1 MSVLKEQQRES
12 IYFGD
17 LTHMPN
23 SKHLFEYLKGKKN
36 YSILYVN
43 LDNFKYIYDTY
54 GHQYGDEFLKLVSIK
69 VVNEIGN
76 MGKVFCFF
84 RNEFVVIL
92 DCTCIEKITAK
103 VEVFIKRFNE
113 NIFYIGPNKVPLRF
127 SVGIYIPNPVNAETK
142 EEILRKADL
151 AMLKAKRNGKNQFAF
166 YDEAMEEDIKRGL
179 FIAAEMK
186 TGLKNNEFYLN
197 YQPVYDLK
205 EEQVSEVEALLRWRN
220 SLLGDVSPIEFI
232 PIAENYGYIGE
243 LGYFVLEEVCRQLRR
258 WKKEGFN
265 IKVAVNIS
273 PAQLTNRNFLPR
285 LKRIIESCDI
295 DIRDI
300 SFEITETQIL
310 KDEKENIDALK
321 KLMDAGSTI
330 VMDDS
335 GVGFSSIK
343 NFVFFPVS
351 EIKIDRSFTAS
362 LLSDKKIETI
372 IQSIIYA
379 AKKAGYKVT
388 IEGVEDEKQYKKA
401 KEIGCDKVQ
410 GYYISR
416 PVAAEE
422 ITHFFK
428 KSNN

>member
-1 MSVLKEQQRES
+1 MSALQKQQKES
-12 IYFGD
+12 MYIDD
-17 LTHMPN
+17 LTQLPN
-23 SKHLFEYLKGKKN
+23 RKYLLEYLKGKKD
-36 YSILYVN
+36 YSILCLN
-43 LDNFKYIYDTY
+43 IDNFKFINDTY
-54 GHQYGDEFLKLVSIK
+54 GHQCGDELLKLVSVN

-76 MGKVFCFF
+76 MGKVFRFLGD
-84 RNEFVVIL
+84 EFIVVL
-92 DCTCIEKITAK
+92 DCTCIEKITGR

-113 NIFYIGPNKVPLRF
+113 NVFYIGTNKIILSF
-127 SVGIYIPNPVNAETK
+127 SAGIYIPNPVNVETI
-142 EEILRKADL
+142 EEIVRKADL
-151 AMLKAKRNGKNQFAF
+151 AMLKAKRSGKSQFAY
-166 YDEAMEEDIKRGL
+166 YDEAMEGDIKRDL
-179 FIAAEMK
+179 LMTAEMK

-197 YQPVYDLK
+197 YQPIYDLK
-205 EEQVSEVEALLRWRN
+205 RKQVLEIEALLRWEN
-220 SLLGDVSPIEFI
+220 SLLGNVSPIEFI
-232 PIAENYGYIGE
+232 PVAEQYGYIVE

-285 LKRIIESCDI
+285 LKRIIESYNI
-295 DIRDI
+295 DIKDI

-310 KDEKENIDALK
+310 KDEKENIKTLK
-321 KLMDAGSTI
+321 TLMDAGSTI
-330 VMDDS
+330 VLDDF
-335 GVGFSSIK
+335 GIGFSSIK
-343 NFVFFPVS
+343 NLAFFPIS
-351 EIKIDRSFTAS
+351 EIKIDKSFTAS
-362 LLSDKKIETI
+362 LLSDKKVETI
-372 IQSIIYA
+372 VQSIVYA

-422 ITHFFK
+422 ITHFLK

>member
-1 MSVLKEQQRES
+1 MSALQKQQKES
-12 IYFGD
+12 IYIDD
-17 LTHMPN
+17 LTQLPN
-23 SKHLFEYLKGKKN
+23 RKYLLEYLKGKKD
-36 YSILYVN
+36 YSILCLN
-43 LDNFKYIYDTY
+43 IDNFKFINDTY
-54 GHQYGDEFLKLVSIK
+54 GHQCGDELLKLVSVN

-76 MGKVFCFF
+76 MGKVFRFLGD
-84 RNEFVVIL
+84 EFIVVL

-103 VEVFIKRFNE
+103 VEVFIRRFNE
-113 NIFYIGPNKVPLRF
+113 NVFYIGTNKIIL
-127 SVGIYIPNPVNAETK
+127 SLSAGIYIPNPVNVETI
-142 EEILRKADL
+142 EEIVRKADL
-151 AMLKAKRNGKNQFAF
+151 AMLKAKRKGKNQFAF
-166 YDEAMEEDIKRGL
+166 YDEAMEGDIKRDL

-205 EEQVSEVEALLRWRN
+205 EEQVSEVEALLRWGN
-220 SLLGDVSPIEFI
+220 GLLGDVSPTEFI
-232 PIAENYGYIGE
+232 PVAEQYGYIVE
-243 LGYFVLEEVCRQLRR
+243 LGYFVLEEVCRQLER

-265 IKVAVNIS
+265 VKVAVNIS

-285 LKRIIESCDI
+285 LKRIIESYNVDI
-295 DIRDI
+295 KDI

-310 KDEKENIDALK
+310 KDEKENIKTLK
-321 KLMDAGSTI
+321 TLMDAGSTI
-330 VMDDS
+330 VLDDF

-343 NFVFFPVS
+343 NLVFFPVS

-401 KEIGCDKVQ
+401 KEIGFDKVQ

-422 ITHFFK
+422 ITHFIK